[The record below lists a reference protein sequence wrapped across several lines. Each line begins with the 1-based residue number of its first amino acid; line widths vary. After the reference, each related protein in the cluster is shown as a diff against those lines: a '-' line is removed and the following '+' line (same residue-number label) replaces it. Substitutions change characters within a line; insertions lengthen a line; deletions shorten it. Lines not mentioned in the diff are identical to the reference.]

1 MALPIMLP
9 QGTTVLQRL
18 FSEMPRSFSS
28 DPQNEEVLQLYLTPP
43 YISTDTISIV
53 IADAR
58 MYINSQVNYIDS
70 EIIDLRNITINDIIN
85 SLNGKYGAYGITAEL
100 AHGKT
105 FIDGNYSATSLLEG
119 MYDVGLSPTIIDRF
133 TSNNFALLAAI
144 SIGLI
149 DNEENMIAALT
160 QTNLSQSVGK
170 WTDYWGNLLGIP
182 RLGNE
187 VVDDIGYRNRIQREV
202 VDQKSNNIAIQKL
215 AEAATSRS
223 INIVDGGQP
232 FILAGSYNTNNGIL
246 ATMGSSLAMAT
257 ATAITFSG
265 YILGS
270 TLYVTSNPTYISTS
284 LNSVVAAGYSI
295 SGSGI
300 SSGTTITALLSGSG
314 WSGSTFS
321 VNNSQSAG
329 NSGSPITITGTYP
342 ITTADAAYRLGP
354 TTGAGSFIVYVQ
366 KLTDEISLPQSLT
379 ASLTFL
385 INQWKSA
392 GVAFAIKSM

>member
-28 DPQNEEVLQLYLTPP
+28 DPQNEEILQLHLTPP

-85 SLNGKYGAYGITAEL
+85 SLNGKYGAHGITAEL
-100 AHGKT
+100 ANGKT
-105 FIDGNYSATSLLEG
+105 FVDGNYSATSLLEG

-149 DNEENMIAALT
+149 DNEENMVAALT

-187 VVDDIGYRNRIQREV
+187 VVNDIGYRNRIQREV

-284 LNSVVAAGYSI
+284 LNSVVASGYSI

-342 ITTADAAYRLGP
+342 VTTADAAYRLGP

-366 KLTDEISLPQSLT
+366 KLADEISLPQSLT
-379 ASLTFL
+379 ASLTLL